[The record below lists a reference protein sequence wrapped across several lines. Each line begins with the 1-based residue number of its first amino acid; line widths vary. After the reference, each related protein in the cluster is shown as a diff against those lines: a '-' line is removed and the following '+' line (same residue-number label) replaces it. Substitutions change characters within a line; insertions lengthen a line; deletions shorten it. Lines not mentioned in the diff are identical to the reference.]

1 MSAKGRRSRRSRL
14 LLGIAGLAT
23 RRSRLVIG
31 IWIFIVGML
40 AFVGRNLEHE
50 LGIHPLYID
59 GTASK
64 RAHEIALHEFGSDY
78 ALVVMLRGP
87 HAQVESQGRRLAAGL
102 EAMPRTLVVT
112 PWAGGGTIDGLS
124 PSPDVAA
131 LIVRVE
137 ASEAKGVASV
147 LPPVRRAVDARI
159 EGPVRASVAGFPV
172 VVDSLSSASD
182 SATKLGELIAIPV
195 LLIVLL
201 LVFRSVIAAVAPIV
215 IGGAVVMATRGLLSI
230 LHGFIQLDVF
240 AIGVVGMMGLAL
252 GVDYS
257 LLVISRF
264 REERRKSGGEP
275 GEVARVTVLA
285 TARSVVPAGGG
296 LIFAMLVAAM
306 ILPGSIARSVSI
318 AVILATMLSMVS
330 AICVVPAL
338 LTILGDNL
346 DRWALPMRQS
356 GSIAP
361 LRWSRHVANR
371 PGAVIAIVLVLVLLS
386 GWAFTLNS
394 GAASIAFLP
403 PGDAGRQQQEEVE
416 GTLGPGWT
424 APMEVI
430 VDGRGQPVTSSQR
443 LRALARFQHHVERD
457 PGVQTMAGF
466 SPIAR
471 GAEQVAGIEGEL
483 AEQERGLDHLAT
495 GIGKAHRG
503 ASLTTAGLSKAAA
516 GSGELEAGLGAAHGG
531 AGVLAGALQ
540 KVGQGSE
547 QLSAGLGRVGKGSG
561 KVAQGTS
568 KASDGAGR
576 LADALGKAGEQ
587 AGELSNSAHLIEN
600 AMHAGDDRLGELHAP
615 LQGTEARLAA
625 AWQALQ
631 RMSSGRSDPEY
642 AAALAAV
649 EEASRQ
655 LTGKDIGSGEP
666 SNPPY
671 EGVGAG
677 VERAEGQFGVG
688 LYLASRLDKN
698 GQEASKG
705 IEKLADASSKLDRGL
720 QRLSRGSRQVSRGAH
735 ALDRG
740 GAQLPP
746 ALQRLGDGAQRLTG
760 GLSLLE
766 TGSGQLTDGLGQGAR
781 KSRLLGNGLGKIESA
796 LEGQGGESGLARL
809 RDRSPGVF
817 HSAYFILA
825 GLDGSKP
832 RQRSQLGSLIN
843 LDRGGMDARML
854 IVPRD
859 APTSDAAGQ
868 TKDRLEDDAAD
879 LARKTGTEVVVGG
892 VAPAEIDVNDTVR
905 EQSPLMRLALS
916 LVTLLVLIP
925 VMRSL
930 TIPLLAALINLIT
943 ISASFGILALLFN
956 GSLFGGPGYIDAAV
970 IPATMMVM
978 FGLAID
984 YEVFVFARIREEY
997 VRTGSTK
1004 AAVAGGLDR
1013 TAHVVTGAAV
1023 IMICVFLAF
1032 SVSELVTIRNFGVAQ
1047 SIAVGIDAFIVRL
1060 MVVPAMMVWLDKWSW
1075 WMPGWLG
1082 RRWPSARPGADSDF
1096 LGVTSAKRGCSG
1108 PDRSR

>member
-1 MSAKGRRSRRSRL
+1 MSAKRQRSRRAGL
-14 LLGIAGLAT
+14 LLGVAGLAT
-23 RRSRLVIG
+23 RRSRLIIA
-31 IWIFIVGML
+31 IWIFIVGTL
-40 AFVGRNLEHE
+40 AFAGRNLEHE
-50 LGIHPLYID
+50 LGIHPVYID

-87 HAQVESQGRRLAAGL
+87 HAQVEGQGRRLAASL

-124 PSPDVAA
+124 PSPNVAA

-147 LPPVRRAVDARI
+147 LPPVRRAVAARVG
-159 EGPVRASVAGFPV
+159 GPVRASVAGFPV

-182 SATKLGELIAIPV
+182 SATKLGEMIAIPV

-201 LVFRSVIAAVAPIV
+201 LVFRSVIAAVMPIV
-215 IGGAVVMATRGLLSI
+215 VGGAVVMTTRGLLSI
-230 LHGFIQLDVF
+230 LHLFIQLDVF

-264 REERRKSGGEP
+264 REERRKSGDP
-275 GEVARVTVLA
+275 GEAARVTVLA
-285 TARSVVPAGGG
+285 TARSVIPAGCG
-296 LIFAMLVAAM
+296 LIFAMIVAAV
-306 ILPGSIARSVSI
+306 ILPGAVARSVSI
-318 AVILATMLSMVS
+318 AVILATVLSMVS

-338 LTILGDNL
+338 LTMLGDNL

-361 LRWSRHVANR
+361 LRWSRRVADR

-416 GTLGPGWT
+416 RTLGPGWT

-443 LRALARFQHHVERD
+443 LRAMARFQHHAERD

-471 GAEQVAGIEGEL
+471 SAEQLAGIEGEL
-483 AEQERGLDHLAT
+483 AKQERGLNRLTT

-503 ASLTTAGLSKAAA
+503 ASLATAGLNKAAA
-516 GSGELEAGLGAAHGG
+516 GSGKLEAGIGAAHGG
-531 AGVLAGALQ
+531 AGVLAGALR
-540 KVGQGSE
+540 KVGQGSQ
-547 QLSAGLGRVGKGSG
+547 QLSAGLGRVGEGSG

-568 KASDGAGR
+568 KASNGAGR

-587 AGELSNSAHLIEN
+587 AGELSSSAHLIEN
-600 AMHAGDDRLGELHAP
+600 AMHAGDDRLGELRAP

-649 EEASRQ
+649 EEANRQ

-666 SNPPY
+666 SDPPY
-671 EGVGAG
+671 EGVAAG

-688 LYLASRLDKN
+688 LYLASRLDKS

-720 QRLSRGSRQVSRGAH
+720 QRLSRGSRQVSQGAR
-735 ALDRG
+735 ALDHG

-746 ALQRLGDGAQRLTG
+746 ALRRLGDGAARLTG

-766 TGSGQLTDGLGQGAR
+766 TGAGQLTGGLGQGAR
-781 KSRLLGNGLGKIESA
+781 KSRLLGTGLGKIESA
-796 LEGQGGESGLARL
+796 LEGQGSESGLAQL

-817 HSAYFILA
+817 RSAYFILA

-859 APTSDAAGQ
+859 APTSAAAGR
-868 TKDRLEDDAAD
+868 TKDRLEADAAD
-879 LARKTGTEVVVGG
+879 LARETGTEVVVGG

-943 ISASFGILALLFN
+943 ISASFGILALLFD
-956 GSLFGGPGYIDAAV
+956 GSLLGGPGYVDAAV

-997 VRTGSTK
+997 VRTGSTRD
-1004 AAVAGGLDR
+1004 AVAGGLDR

-1047 SIAVGIDAFIVRL
+1047 SIAVGIDAFVVRL
-1060 MVVPAMMVWLDKWSW
+1060 IVVPAMMVRLGKWSW
-1075 WMPGWLG
+1075 WMPGWLD
-1082 RRWPSARPGADSDF
+1082 RLLPGQRS
-1096 LGVTSAKRGCSG
+1096 GVALDEGLTRGAQASEQ
-1108 PDRSR
+1108 RA

>member
-1 MSAKGRRSRRSRL
+1 MSVSSKRSRRTGV

-23 RRSRLVIG
+23 RRSRLVVC
-31 IWIFIVGML
+31 IWIVIVGAL
-40 AFVGRNLEHE
+40 AFVGRDLDHE
-50 LGIHPLYID
+50 LGIHPLFID
-59 GTASK
+59 GTSSK
-64 RAHEIALHEFGSDY
+64 RAHEIALDQFGNDS

-87 HAQVESQGRRLAAGL
+87 QAQVESQGRRLAASL

-124 PSPDVAA
+124 PSPNVAA

-137 ASEAKGVASV
+137 ASEAEGVTAV
-147 LPPVRRAVDARI
+147 LPPVRRVVDARV
-159 EGPVRASVAGFPV
+159 EGPVHASVAGFPV
-172 VVDSLSSASD
+172 VIDSLRSASD
-182 SATKLGELIAIPV
+182 RASKLGELIAVPI
-195 LLIVLL
+195 LLLVLL
-201 LVFRSVIAAVAPIV
+201 LVFRSLVAAVMPIV
-215 IGGAVVMATRGLLSI
+215 VGGAVVAATRGLLAI
-230 LHGFIQLDVF
+230 LHGFVQLDLF
-240 AIGVVGMMGLAL
+240 AVGVVGMMGLAL

-257 LLVISRF
+257 LLVVSRF
-264 REERRKSGGEP
+264 REERRKGE
-275 GEVARVTVLA
+275 GDLAEVVQTTVLA
-285 TARSVVPAGGG
+285 TARSVIPAGCG

-318 AVILATMLSMVS
+318 AVIAATLLSMIS

-338 LTILGDNL
+338 LTLLADKL

-356 GSIAP
+356 GQAAP
-361 LRWSRHVANR
+361 LRWTRRLANR
-371 PGAVIAIVLVLVLLS
+371 PGAVVAIVLVLVLLS

-403 PGDAGRQQQEEVE
+403 PGDGGRQQQEEVE
-416 GTLGPGWT
+416 DALGPGWT

-430 VDGRGQPVTSSQR
+430 VNGRGHPITSNQR
-443 LRALARFQHHVERD
+443 LHALARFQHHVERD

-466 SPIAR
+466 SPIAH
-471 GAEQVAGIEGEL
+471 GAEEATGIEGEL
-483 AEQERGLDHLAT
+483 AKQERGLDRLAT
-495 GIGKAHRG
+495 GIGKAHEG
-503 ASLTTAGLSKAAA
+503 AEQNTAGLGKAAA
-516 GSGELEAGLGAAHGG
+516 GSGELEAGIGAAHGG
-531 AGVLAGALQ
+531 AGAIAGALQ
-540 KVGQGSE
+540 KVGRGSE

-568 KASDGAGR
+568 KASNGAGR
-576 LADALGKAGEQ
+576 LADALGEAGEQ
-587 AGELSNSAHLIEN
+587 TGELSNGAHLIEN
-600 AMHAGDDRLGELHAP
+600 AMHAGDDRLGELQAP

-625 AWQALQ
+625 AWGALQ

-655 LTGKDIGSGEP
+655 LTGKDIRSGE
-666 SNPPY
+666 SSDPPY

-688 LYLASRLDKN
+688 LYLASRLDKQ
-698 GQEASKG
+698 GKQASKG

-720 QRLSRGSRQVSRGAH
+720 QRLSRGSRQVSHGVE

-746 ALQRLGDGAQRLTG
+746 ALRRLGDGAERLSG
-760 GLSLLE
+760 GLSQLE
-766 TGSGQLTDGLGQGAR
+766 TGAGQLTDGLGQGAQ
-781 KSRLLGNGLGKIESA
+781 KSKLLGNGLGKIESG
-796 LEGQGGESGLARL
+796 LEGQSGESGLAQL
-809 RDRSPGVF
+809 QDRSPGVF
-817 HSAYFILA
+817 HSAYFVLA

-843 LDRGGMDARML
+843 LDRGGMDGRML
-854 IVPRD
+854 VVPRD
-859 APTSDAAGQ
+859 APTSEAARQ
-868 TKDRLEDDAAD
+868 TKDRLEDDAAA
-879 LARKTGTEVVVGG
+879 LAGETGTEVVVGG
-892 VAPAEIDVNDTVR
+892 VAPGEIDVNDAVR

-925 VMRSL
+925 VLRSL
-930 TIPLLAALINLIT
+930 TVPLLAALINLLT
-943 ISASFGILALLFN
+943 VSASFGILALLFD
-956 GSLFGGPGYIDAAV
+956 GSLFGGPGYIDATV

-997 VRTGSTK
+997 VRTGSTR

-1023 IMICVFLAF
+1023 IMISVFLAF
-1032 SVSELVTIRNFGVAQ
+1032 SVSEFVTIRNFGVAQ
-1047 SIAVGIDAFIVRL
+1047 AVAVGIDAFIVRL
-1060 MVVPAMMVWLDKWSW
+1060 IVVPAMMNRLGKWSW
-1075 WMPGWLG
+1075 WIPRWLE
-1082 RRWPSARPGADSDF
+1082 RLLPAERSRPDSDQA
-1096 LGVTSAKRGCSG
+1096 SEQRA
-1108 PDRSR
+1108 